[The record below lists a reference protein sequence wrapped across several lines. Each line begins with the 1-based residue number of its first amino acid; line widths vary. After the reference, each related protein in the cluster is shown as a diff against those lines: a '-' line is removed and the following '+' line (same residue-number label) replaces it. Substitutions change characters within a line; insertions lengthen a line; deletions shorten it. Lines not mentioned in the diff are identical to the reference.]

1 MSTKIKKKIDSA
13 DIDSIKNKVYY
24 KIFDVYKINNN
35 NYYLD
40 KEFNL
45 IWNSNQDVIGII
57 NKNCYLLFEDLDNL
71 IKTIQSNNLLIT

>member
-57 NKNCYLLFEDLDNL
+57 NKNCYVLFEDLDNL